1 MRACVLAYLA
11 TAATATRVLSGGGLP
26 SLKSRTFGRRAV
38 LPVPVSDRTMTVGDE
53 RKNKLDYSLTDWRD
67 LLGAYKETGSLPTAD
82 QVPGEFDW
90 PTLNYRTAGG
100 LYNYI
105 TYAESRSLGLQMAC
119 DYRFPKNGASQLHWN
134 IHNDLVDRKKD
145 YEAAYAAEEAAY
157 NELKALV
164 ERAAAEAPD
173 ASERTQRYYVGVE
186 RAELNAAQK
195 AYACEHGYCA
205 RVPTEIQKDP
215 EWAASQK
222 KALEK
227 RLNPPSKYCRVD
239 KMSSCQCE
247 LGWGLVMVIHYL
259 AYLNAKSATDAI
271 AMSEAIEA
279 LRNIVWSRVYQTRE
293 AATTTRVRE
302 KERDSK
308 TRHGRDLLSFPRRSA
323 CTSSSTRAW
332 TSRSACRSAPCARPR
347 RRRRTTRPRWRST
360 PTASASTSS
369 ASRCATASRSPR
381 RPTRRPGRCR
391 APRST
396 RCSTA
401 AGPRS
406 RRSATA

>member
-1 MRACVLAYLA
+1 MRACVLAFLA
-11 TAATATRVLSGGGLP
+11 TAATATRVLSGGRLP
-26 SLKSRTFGRRAV
+26 SLKPRTFGRRAV
-38 LPVPVSDRTMTVGDE
+38 LPVPSSDRTMTLGDE
-53 RKNKLDYSLTDWRD
+53 RKNKLDYSPTDWRD
-67 LLGAYKETGSLPTAD
+67 LYAECEENGSLPTAD
-82 QVPGEFDW
+82 QVPPELDW
-90 PTLNYRTAGG
+90 PRINYRGAGS
-100 LYNYI
+100 LVNYL
-105 TYAESRSLGLQMAC
+105 THAEMISLGLEHTGQ
-119 DYRFPKNGASQLHWN
+119 YRFPKSGASQLHWN

-173 ASERTQRYYVGVE
+173 ASKRTQRYYVGVE
-186 RAELNAAQK
+186 RAELTAADK
-195 AYACEHGYCA
+195 AYACEHGYCEC
-205 RVPTEIQKDP
+205 VPTEIQKDP

-227 RLNPPSKYCRVD
+227 RLNPPSKECRVD

-259 AYLNAKSATDAI
+259 AYLNAKSAADAI

-279 LRNIVWSRVYQTRE
+279 LRNIVQSRVYQTRE
-293 AATTTRVRE
+293 AAAAMRVRA
-302 KERDSK
+302 KESDSK
-308 TRHGRDLLSFPRRSA
+308 TRRGRDLLSFPRRSA
-323 CTSSSTRAW
+323 CTSSSTRAR
-332 TSRSACRSAPCARPR
+332 TSRSACRSAPCARRGLR
-347 RRRRTTRPRWRST
+347 RRRRWPRPRGKA
-360 PTASASTSS
+360 TASASTSS

>member
-26 SLKSRTFGRRAV
+26 SLKPRTFGRRAV
-38 LPVPVSDRTMTVGDE
+38 LPVPVSDKTMVVGDD
-53 RKNKLDYSLTDWRD
+53 RKRFLDNVPTQYRD
-67 LLGAYKETGSLPTAD
+67 LVAENERTGALPNNLSA
-82 QVPGEFDW
+82 EFDW
-90 PTLNYRTAGG
+90 PSSTGSAGD
-100 LYNYI
+100 LKYYL
-105 TYAESRSLGLQMAC
+105 TSEELASLGLTSC
-119 DYRFPKNGASQLHWN
+119 GNYRNPKTDASQLHKD
-134 IHNDLVDRKKD
+134 IHDAIVTRK
-145 YEAAYAAEEAAY
+145 AAYKAARAAEEAAY

-164 ERAAAEAPD
+164 ERAAAEAPG
-173 ASERTQRYYVGVE
+173 AEVSERTERYYAGVQ
-186 RAELNAAQK
+186 RAELTAADK
-195 AYACEHGYCA
+195 DYARRHGYVV
-205 RVPTEIQKDP
+205 RVPTETEPCDYD
-215 EWAASQK
+215 EFMK
-222 KALEK
+222 KALETP
-227 RLNPPSKYCRVD
+227 LNPPSKECRVD

-259 AYLNAKSATDAI
+259 AYLNAKSAADAV

-279 LRNIVWSRVYQTRE
+279 LRNIVWSSVYQTRG
-293 AATTTRVRE
+293 AAAATRVRE
-302 KERDSK
+302 KKRESE

-323 CTSSSTRAW
+323 CTSSSTRAR
-332 TSRSACRSAPCARPR
+332 TSRSVCRSAPCARPGR
-347 RRRRTTRPRWRST
+347 RRPRRRSRGRGT
-360 PTASASTSS
+360 ATASASTSS
-369 ASRCATASRSPR
+369 ASRCATASRWPR